1 MRGRGVVGLWFWLMR
16 RGEAVNVEQT
26 GSASPLGRRRRG
38 AVNEREGALLGSADA
53 HTRSC
58 RASSAVLSAFASACA
73 SANRKEMKMSTPS
86 KDDL

>member
-1 MRGRGVVGLWFWLMR
+1 MRGR
-16 RGEAVNVEQT
+16 
-26 GSASPLGRRRRG
+26 
-38 AVNEREGALLGSADA
+38 GALLGSADA